1 MLPRRLYGSIA
12 SNILSKSSKK
22 NNILK
27 KTSILKNK
35 AKDDIHPSTPAIT
48 RFAPSP
54 TGMLHLGSLR
64 TALYNYLLAKNT
76 GGKFILRVEDTDR
89 TRLKEG
95 AETNIYESLK
105 WCGLNWDEGPYLQSD
120 RTELYREYIKQL
132 LDQKKAYR
140 CFCSK
145 ERLDGLRES
154 AMKLVPPTNV
164 SYDRCCE
171 KLSEEEVQRKIE
183 AQIPFTIRFKA
194 PDKYPPFKD
203 LLHGQINLQ
212 PQQNPSDIRYDDPI
226 LMKSDNFP
234 TYHLANVIDDHL
246 MHITHVIR
254 GEEWLPSTPKHIAL
268 YEAFGWDAPDFVHLP
283 LLTTVGDKKLSK
295 RKGDM
300 SVTSLI
306 SKGVLPEALVNF
318 SALFGWSP
326 PRELA
331 SKNHEC
337 FTIDELVK
345 IFNVNGLTKGN
356 AKVDIKKL
364 WFFNKHFL
372 QQKLKNPDY
381 VESVKGQIIDAIKAR
396 YGNVPDIE
404 NKVTTIL
411 NENAKALSNIN
422 EFIDVFY
429 YFFEK
434 PDLTDNN
441 EYILEFKKA
450 NKLHEVNQVLSSAK
464 NILEHDHNINSIEL
478 INQLASEETPKKT
491 VFQSLRYALAG
502 SHPGAAIPVLLKV
515 LGHSESLNR
524 IKDAMNT
531 L

>member
-1 MLPRRLYGSIA
+1 MLLPRRFYGSIV
-12 SNILSKSSKK
+12 SNILSKSKK

-27 KTSILKNK
+27 STSLLNK
-35 AKDDIHPSTPAIT
+35 DKYDIHPREAAIT

-105 WCGLNWDEGPYLQSD
+105 WCGLEWDEGPFLQSD
-120 RTELYREYIKQL
+120 RTELYRKYIKHL
-132 LDQKKAYR
+132 LAEKKAYR
-140 CFCSK
+140 CFCTK
-145 ERLDGLRES
+145 DRLDGLRES

-171 KLSEEEVQRKIE
+171 KLSEEEIQKKLNDNI
-183 AQIPFTIRFKA
+183 AYTIRFKA
-194 PDKYPPFKD
+194 PDMYPPFED
-203 LLHGQINLQ
+203 LLHGQVNLQ

-246 MHITHVIR
+246 MKITHVIR

-268 YEAFGWDAPDFVHLP
+268 YEAFGWAAPKFIHLP

-300 SVTSLI
+300 SVLSLK
-306 SKGVLPEALVNF
+306 SDGVLPEALINF

-337 FTIDELVK
+337 FTKEELIK
-345 IFNVNGLTKGN
+345 LFNVNGLTKGN

-372 QQKLKNPDY
+372 QQKLRDPSYIESCKGRITESIKHRYGDVAG
-381 VESVKGQIIDAIKAR
+381 VES
-396 YGNVPDIE
+396 
-404 NKVTTIL
+404 KVLTIL
-411 NENAKALSNIN
+411 TENSKALSNIN
-422 EFIDVFY
+422 EFVDVFY
-429 YFFEK
+429 YFFEE
-434 PDLTDNN
+434 PDLSDRNQDALAFR
-441 EYILEFKKA
+441 ESYDAPEISEILNRA
-450 NKLHEVNQVLSSAK
+450 R
-464 NILEHDHNINSIEL
+464 NILEKENDIDANVLVKI
-478 INQLASEETPKKT
+478 LATDTPKKII
-491 VFQSLRYALAG
+491 FQTLRYALAG
-502 SHPGAAIPVLLKV
+502 AHPGASVPVLLKV
-515 LGHSESLNR
+515 LGGHESLKR
-524 IKDAMNT
+524 IENAT
-531 L
+531 RSL